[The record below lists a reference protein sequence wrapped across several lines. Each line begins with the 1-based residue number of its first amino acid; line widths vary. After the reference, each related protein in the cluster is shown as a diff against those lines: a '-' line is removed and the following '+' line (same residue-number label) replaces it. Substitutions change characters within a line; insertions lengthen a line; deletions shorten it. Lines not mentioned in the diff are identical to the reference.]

1 MMTTDVERIRAALE
15 EAGVAGSHDF
25 GHFVN
30 DPRHLEPST
39 FDERGALPVFI
50 AILPTLD
57 DVRAIEATVRHL
69 GRPFARPAAFE
80 SLHQTFVRWSPQH
93 DSLGWTI
100 GDSLAITATI
110 KQLPTLLALALDER
124 FGTSRQMIVNSLWRF
139 KKDSRVEDALLRL
152 IEDREVCRHAMS
164 ALRRTV
170 GNGEAMRELYG
181 VRDSSSDQLIR
192 KRAQEAINKCE
203 VAMEREMKGSRHHGL
218 GPLAW

>member
-1 MMTTDVERIRAALE
+1 MMTTDAERIRTALE

-30 DPRHLEPST
+30 DPGHLGPST
-39 FDERGALPVFI
+39 FDERGALPVLI
-50 AILPTLD
+50 AILPTLE
-57 DVRAIEATVRHL
+57 DVRAIRATVRHL

-80 SLHQTFVRWSPQH
+80 SLHETFVRWSPQH

-100 GDSLAITATI
+100 GDSLAIAATI
-110 KQLPTLLALALDER
+110 KQLPTLLTLASDDR

-139 KKDSRVEDALLRL
+139 KKDSRVEDALIRL
-152 IEDREVCRHAMS
+152 IEDRDVCRHAMS

-170 GNGEAMRELYG
+170 GNGEAMRELYR
-181 VRDSSSDQLIR
+181 VRDNSSDQVIR
-192 KRAQEAINKCE
+192 KRAQEAINQCE
-203 VAMEREMKGSRHHGL
+203 VAIDREMKGSGRHGL